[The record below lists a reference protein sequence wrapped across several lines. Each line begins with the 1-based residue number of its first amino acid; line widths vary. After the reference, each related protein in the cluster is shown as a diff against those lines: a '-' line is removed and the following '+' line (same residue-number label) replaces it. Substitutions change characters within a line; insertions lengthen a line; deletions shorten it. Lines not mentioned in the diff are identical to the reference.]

1 MVGPATALVAVMLL
15 NSPSRP
21 ATASPQGAAAA
32 AVPTDSIVTA
42 ARRAA
47 ATAVRAQPLA
57 PRLDG
62 RADDA
67 VWALAP
73 SFGDFVQKDPQEGQP
88 ASERTEVRVTYTD
101 DALYVLVRAYDSRPD
116 LVRGLLTRRD
126 AQSPSDWL
134 VVAVDSYHDRRTAF
148 QFWVNPAGVKRD
160 VYVFN
165 DGEED
170 DSWDAVWDVSVS
182 RDQGGWTAE
191 YRIPFSQ
198 LRFTAGTDRFGFNV
212 GRIVNRINE
221 TSMWRLVPKNQP
233 GDVSHYGDLEGLA
246 GIRPPRRLEILPY
259 SVARAARTRVEAG
272 DPFRDG
278 ADAAATA
285 GADVKLGIGSN
296 LTLDATINPDFGQVE
311 ADPAV
316 VNLSAFETFFPERRP
331 FFLEGVNIFRFPIAL
346 GDGDGANE
354 QLFYSRRIGRAPQ
367 GSADPPAGGYGET
380 LQNSSILA
388 AAKLSGKTT
397 SGWTIGLLGALTAE
411 EHARV
416 ADSTGT
422 IVASDVVAPRTSH
435 VIGRL
440 ARDLRNGRTV
450 LGVFGTYL
458 HRELPANLGWLRSD
472 AASFGVDWNHRFASD
487 RYRFRGWAVGSNVR
501 GSAEAI
507 DITQRSS
514 ARYYQ
519 RPDMD
524 YVTYD
529 PTRTAL
535 AGFAA
540 QATIGKE
547 NGNWRWSTGVDT
559 RSPGFEVNDIGY
571 MRDADRTI
579 QFAWLSHRW
588 LRPGKVFRRAQINFN
603 QHSSWNYGWD
613 RRGLGGNVNGNFML
627 TNYWGG
633 YLGVNR
639 QLGGLANELRGGP
652 LIRIPPNVNGWAGFY
667 SDDRKPLQ
675 GYGSGWF
682 FVQDESG
689 AHGGG
694 VSGGLTWRPSGQ
706 LDVSVEPSVDWNNDT
721 WQYLETSQVLGNTE
735 YFFGGLRQTTVAMGL
750 RANATFT
757 PTLSL
762 QVFAQPYYSA
772 GAYTDVKHVVDPRGA
787 TFQQQF
793 EGLGATR
800 DASGAFQLDL
810 DDDGQADWAI
820 ANPDFGFLSFRSN
833 VVLRWEYR
841 RGSTLFLVWQ
851 QTRDDGSSDG
861 TFRPGDAMRTMART
875 QPENVFVVKLNYWF
889 SL

>member
-1 MVGPATALVAVMLL
+1 MVGPA
-15 NSPSRP
+15 
-21 ATASPQGAAAA
+21 AAALIA
-32 AVPTDSIVTA
+32 ATTLIPMPPAPAPPQLGGAFVLAGDSLA
-42 ARRAA
+42 PPARRSAA
-47 ATAVRAQPLA
+47 MAIRAQPEA

-62 RADDA
+62 RGDDA

-73 SFGDFVQKDPQEGQP
+73 SFGDFVQRDPSEGQP
-88 ASERTEVRVTYTD
+88 ATERTDVRATFTD

-126 AQSPSDWL
+126 AESPSDWI

-160 VYVFN
+160 IYIFN
-165 DGEED
+165 DGEQD

-198 LRFTAGTDRFGFNV
+198 LRFTAGVDRFGFNV
-212 GRIVNRINE
+212 GRVVNRLNE
-221 TSMWRLVPKNQP
+221 TSMWRLVPRNQP

-246 GIRPPRRLEILPY
+246 GIRPPRRLEVLPY
-259 SVARAARTRVEAG
+259 SVARTARTLVEE
-272 DPFRDG
+272 DNPFRDG
-278 ADAAATA
+278 RDASATA

-367 GSADPPAGGYGET
+367 GWAEPPDGGYSET
-380 LQNSSILA
+380 LQSSSILA

-411 EHARV
+411 EQGRV

-422 IVASDVVAPRTSH
+422 IVGHEPIAPRTSH

-458 HRELPANLGWLRSD
+458 HRELPANLSWLRRD

-507 DITQRSS
+507 DLTQQSS
-514 ARYYQ
+514 ARYFQ

-524 YVTYD
+524 YVSYD

-535 AGFAA
+535 SGFAA
-540 QATIGKE
+540 QAVIGKE

-588 LRPGKVFRRAQINFN
+588 LRPGKVFRRVQINVN

-613 RRGLGGNVNGNFML
+613 RRSLGGNVNGNFRL

-639 QLGGLANELRGGP
+639 QLGGLTNELRGGP
-652 LIRIPPNVNGWAGFY
+652 LIRTPPNVNGWAGFY
-667 SDDRKPLQ
+667 SDDRKTLQ

-689 AHGGG
+689 AQGGG
-694 VSGGLTWRPSGQ
+694 ISGGLTWRPSGR
-706 LDVSVEPSVDWNNDT
+706 LDLSAEPSVDWNNDT
-721 WQYLETSQVLGNTE
+721 WQYLEAAPVLGATE
-735 YFFGGLRQTTVAMGL
+735 YFFGGLRQTTVALGV

-772 GAYTDVKHVVDPRGA
+772 GAYTDVKHVTDPRGA
-787 TFQQQF
+787 TFDERF
-793 EGLGATR
+793 ETLTTSR
-800 DASGAFQLDL
+800 DASGDFQLDL
-810 DDDGQADWAI
+810 DHDGQSDWSI
-820 ANPDFGFLSFRSN
+820 ANPDFSLLSFRSN

-851 QTRDDGSSDG
+851 QTRDHAGSSG
-861 TFRPGDAMRTMART
+861 QFQPGDAMRTMART
-875 QPENVFVVKLNYWF
+875 MPENVFVVKVNYWL